1 MSFYAVFYAARGIL
15 AYLREA
21 PKTHKGAR
29 ARFHLRAVQESGF
42 PPQVAVLW
50 DELKEDREQADYDI
64 WTMDSWDDQAAV
76 EAIAKAG
83 RFVGEAAARLERH
96 RTVGQ

>member
-1 MSFYAVFYAARGIL
+1 M
-15 AYLREA
+15 
-21 PKTHKGAR
+21 H
-29 ARFHLRAVQESGF
+29 ESDF
-42 PPQVAVLW
+42 PPEVAALW

-83 RFVGEAAARLERH
+83 RFVDEAAAWLERH

>member
-1 MSFYAVFYAARGIL
+1 MSFYAVFYAATGIL

-29 ARFHLRAVQESGF
+29 ARVHLRAVHESDF
-42 PPQVAVLW
+42 PPEVAVLW

-64 WTMDSWDDQAAV
+64 WTGALPLSWLCSCGV
-76 EAIAKAG
+76 SP
-83 RFVGEAAARLERH
+83 
-96 RTVGQ
+96 

>member
-1 MSFYAVFYAARGIL
+1 M
-15 AYLREA
+15 
-21 PKTHKGAR
+21 
-29 ARFHLRAVQESGF
+29 QESGF